1 MKKLHIIFFLL
12 LHLVVNAQEEKTVTL
27 NVSGTGKT
35 IEEARLNALR
45 SAIEQAFGAFI
56 SSKTEILNDNVVK
69 DEIVSISNGNIQ
81 KYDVISQ
88 VEIPNNGFA
97 VTLSATVSISKLTTF
112 AESKGITVE
121 FKGGMFAMNVKLKE
135 INEKAEYK
143 AIGRLC
149 RVLFDILK
157 ESYDYNLTVSE
168 PKLNRDTNK
177 YRVNFRISTVENK
190 NYKSF
195 IDYLITS
202 INKIALTETDA
213 KEIENLNKQTY
224 SFIIDGKLYKLRSNY
239 SMYFLSNLF
248 IGASLMTTNSFGIF
262 TNSGEIIKIRSRAE
276 SIIDAEFDYE
286 KNIWLFEDIKTDSKD
301 YYSSSKFLSSKWI
314 SSYAS
319 YVGAYI
325 KLTFNSKFR
334 HAEFCFNKLFSL
346 NELEK
351 IDSFSIKKID
361 FFEILKNRDLY
372 IMKYNSNDYSNE
384 VIRDEKGE
392 IITNPDRDYNDPYK
406 SCGYK

>member
-1 MKKLHIIFFLL
+1 MKKIVILFFLL
-12 LHLVVNAQEEKTVTL
+12 LNSVVNAQEEKTVTL

-97 VTLSATVSISKLTTF
+97 ITLSATVSISKLTTF

-121 FKGGMFAMNVKLKE
+121 FNGGMFAMNVKLKE

-177 YRVNFRISTVENK
+177 YRVNFRISTVENN

-195 IDYLITS
+195 INFLITS

-213 KEIENLNKQTY
+213 TEIENLNKETY

-262 TNSGEIIKIRSRAE
+262 TDSGEIIKIRSRAE
-276 SIIDAEFDYE
+276 SIINAEFDYG
-286 KNIWLFEDIKTDSKD
+286 KNIWLFENIETDSKD
-301 YYSSSKFLSSKWI
+301 YYSSSKFLISKWT
-314 SSYAS
+314 SSNNYI
-319 YVGAYI
+319 GAYL
-325 KLTFNSKFR
+325 KLTFNTNFR
-334 HAEFCFNKLFSL
+334 QPEFCFDKLFSL

-351 IDSFSIKKID
+351 ISSFSIKKID
-361 FFEILKNRDLY
+361 FFEILKNRDSY

-392 IITNPDRDYNDPYK
+392 IITNPDRDYDDPYK
-406 SCGYK
+406 SCGY

>member
-1 MKKLHIIFFLL
+1 MKKIVLLIFILL
-12 LHLVVNAQEEKTVTL
+12 NSVVNAQEEKTVTL

-88 VEIPNNGFA
+88 VELPNNGFA
-97 VTLSATVSISKLTTF
+97 MTLSATVSISKLTTF

-121 FKGGMFAMNVKLKE
+121 FNGGMFAMNIKLKE

-149 RVLFDILK
+149 LVLFDILK

-177 YRVNFRISTVENK
+177 YRVNYRISTVENK
-190 NYKSF
+190 NYKNF
-195 IDYLITS
+195 IDFLTTS
-202 INKIALTETDA
+202 INKIALTEADA
-213 KEIENLNKQTY
+213 TEIENLNKETY

-239 SMYFLSNLF
+239 SMFYLSNLF

-262 TNSGEIIKIRSRAE
+262 TDSGEIIKIRSRAE
-276 SIIDAEFDYE
+276 SITDAEFDYG
-286 KNIWLFEDIKTDSKD
+286 KNIWLFENIETNSKD
-301 YYSSSKFLSSKWI
+301 YYSSSKFISSKWT
-314 SSYAS
+314 SSNN
-319 YVGAYI
+319 YVGAYR

-334 HAEFCFNKLFSL
+334 QAEFCFDKLFSL

-351 IDSFSIKKID
+351 ISSFSIKKID
-361 FFEILKNRDLY
+361 FFEILKNRDSY
-372 IMKYNSNDYSNE
+372 ILKYNSNDYSNE

-392 IITNPDRDYNDPYK
+392 IITNPDRDFDDPYK
-406 SCGYK
+406 SCGN